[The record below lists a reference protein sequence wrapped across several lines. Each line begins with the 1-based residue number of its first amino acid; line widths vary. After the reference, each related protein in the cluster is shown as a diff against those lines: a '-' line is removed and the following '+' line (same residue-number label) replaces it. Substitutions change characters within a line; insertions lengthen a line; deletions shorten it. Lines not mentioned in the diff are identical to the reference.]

1 MRIDRNLAHNLILVL
16 GLAFTT
22 EAMAQSS
29 SVNFHIGFSGHVDC
43 DQPIQ
48 MRDIPISGDGVG
60 VLNTDG
66 SASADLTQTAFILS
80 TRIHFEGRLGG
91 APKSAPGGTAQVRVA
106 GRHRLL
112 LIWNLPNNQLIVD
125 IAVSGQSCSA
135 LEPRPPVTDN
145 LPKRVERGWTADEAA
160 LWDELRAELEAF
172 RAKIRAE
179 LEAYRSRNPRVGER
193 LHRGHE

>member
-22 EAMAQSS
+22 EAMAESS

-60 VLNTDG
+60 VLNTNG

-80 TRIHFEGRLGG
+80 TRVHFEGRLGG
-91 APKSAPGGTAQVRVA
+91 APTSAPGGTAQVRVA

-125 IAVSGQSCSA
+125 IAISGQSCSA
-135 LEPRPPVTDN
+135 RFEAKLRPGKSQYTLFDGSIYHYCGRP
-145 LPKRVERGWTADEAA
+145 RVEQASCQVR
-160 LWDELRAELEAF
+160 
-172 RAKIRAE
+172 
-179 LEAYRSRNPRVGER
+179 
-193 LHRGHE
+193 